1 MLVSLNTKRTEPVL
15 NGKSFGEVGGYEQLY
30 GSARF
35 EVDPAHPLNQPIVDI
50 GLAPVN
56 ERGQVECRADFW
68 ILKPMDPARGNGNLF
83 YHVTNRGRKGI
94 LAAFNHAS
102 GSNTPSTAEEFGDGF
117 LMEQGYT
124 IAAVG
129 WQADVPPESD
139 EDSDFTTLDVPII
152 EGVTGPVA
160 CEIIV
165 DEPTDLH
172 SLGSRYHHPYEP
184 SEPHTDDAVLTIRI
198 KPYDTAEPVERDRW
212 SFDRLTDGRAAIR
225 YSEGF
230 EPGLIY
236 NLVYTARD
244 PRVMGLGFATT
255 RDFVSFLKYE
265 ATTSD
270 GSTNPAADSIDRAYT
285 FGSSQSGRFLRH
297 LLCQGFNEDES
308 NHQVF
313 DGIFANVAGGSQG
326 SFNHRFAQPSR
337 HASAHFDVYY
347 PTEQFPFND
356 LPQTDPV
363 TGKTAGLLDRCSE
376 TNTTPKIFYT
386 NTSTEYW
393 NRSASLNHTD
403 ITGTQDVDVHENV
416 RIYHFSSTKH
426 GPGDLPSGDNAMPAN
441 PINFRFA
448 FRALLVALDEWVRN
462 DRPPPRSEHGT
473 IDTGTLVPIDQN
485 AVAWPELPDLP
496 FPEHPRRPRRLDRG
510 SRWADD
516 QIIDK
521 EPPGLGEP
529 YLTRVSRVDAD
540 GNEVAGIKMP
550 EVAVPLGT
558 FTGWEYRSET
568 KGATW
573 ALVGLAGI
581 FLPFAKNADSAEAAN
596 DPRPPVDARYRD
608 RQDYVRRCVNAGHG
622 LTYLRLMLERDLERV
637 AERAG
642 AMYDWVIDRA
652 GV

>member
-1 MLVSLNTKRTEPVL
+1 MLVSLKTDRTESVL
-15 NGKSFGEVGGYEQLY
+15 DGKPFGETGAYEQIY
-30 GSARF
+30 GSACF
-35 EVDPAHPLNQPIVDI
+35 EVDPAHPLNRPVVDI

-56 ERGQVECRADFW
+56 DRGRVECRADFW
-68 ILKPMDPARGNGNLF
+68 ILKPVDPAKGNGNLF
-83 YHVTNRGRKGI
+83 YHVTNRGRNGI
-94 LAAFNHAS
+94 LSTFNHAA
-102 GSNTPSTAEEFGDGF
+102 GSNTPSAAEEFGDGF

-124 IAAVG
+124 MATVG
-129 WQADVPPESD
+129 WQADVPGDGGDQVNLS
-139 EDSDFTTLDVPII
+139 TLDVPVID
-152 EGVTGPVA
+152 GVTGPVA
-160 CEIIV
+160 CEIIT
-165 DEPTDLH
+165 DESTDLH

-184 SEPHTDDAVLTIRI
+184 SEPHTDDAVLTVRI
-198 KPYDTAEPVERDRW
+198 KPYDTPEPVARDTW
-212 SFDRLTDGRAAIR
+212 SFDRLPDGRAAIC
-225 YSEGF
+225 YPEGF

-265 ATTSD
+265 AATSD
-270 GSTNPAADSIDRAYT
+270 GIDNPVPGIERAYT

-297 LLCQGFNEDES
+297 LLNLGFNEDES
-308 NHQVF
+308 NRQVF

-363 TGKTAGLLDRCSE
+363 TGQTGGLLDRCRES
-376 TNTTPKIFYT
+376 NTTPKIFYT

-403 ITGTQDVDVHENV
+403 ITGTHDVDVHENV

-426 GPGDLPSGDNAMPAN
+426 GPGDLPTGDTPMPAN
-441 PINFRFA
+441 PVNFRFA
-448 FRALLVALDEWVRN
+448 FRALLVALDHWVRS
-462 DRPPPRSEHGT
+462 DQAPPPSAHAT
-473 IDTGTLVPIDQN
+473 IADGTLVPIKQS
-485 AVAWPELPDLP
+485 AVGWPDLP
-496 FPEHPRRPRRLDRG
+496 GLPFPAHPRRPRRLDRG
-510 SRWADD
+510 SRWSDE
-516 QIIDK
+516 QIVDN

-529 YLTRVSRVDAD
+529 YLTRVSKVDAD

-558 FTGWEYRSET
+558 FTGWEYRSEE

-573 ALVGLAGI
+573 ALVGLSDF
-581 FLPFAKNADSAEAAN
+581 FLPFAKDAASADAAD
-596 DPRPPVDARYRD
+596 DPRPPIDGRYSDRD
-608 RQDYVRRCVNAGHG
+608 DYIDRCVEAARALIGRG
-622 LTYLRLMLERDLERV
+622 LMLERDLDRV
-637 AERAG
+637 AKRARV
-642 AMYDWVIDRA
+642 MYDWV
-652 GV
+652 VEQ